1 MPRETVDNRYITHRD
16 ARQRETRKPLNQR
29 QKELGVKDAPD
40 QPYTYENGTPY
51 VPPTVREL

>member
-1 MPRETVDNRYITHRD
+1 MPRETVDNRYTTHRD

-51 VPPTVREL
+51 VPPTV